1 MTNHLNLR
9 NLFFTVITLL
19 ACVSAWATDNV
30 YPLSDT
36 ELARRIAAK
45 EQITDVPTIYI
56 DIDAITDEASLASVL
71 YKIRKSNADDEE
83 IAPYSTATI
92 TVVDNSAA
100 GSPQHLESFTD
111 QVEIKVR
118 GNSTASAGN
127 GKLPYRLRFAK
138 KGDDGISHKHD
149 LLGYGYTKRN
159 WTLLAN
165 NFDRSMLRNAVTY
178 HIGKYVGMD
187 FCPGYKYVDLV
198 ISGLYR
204 GTYMVSDHC
213 ETGSNRVDVANEDT
227 DWYMEF
233 TCWGQMAEVPYVGQG
248 DGDDH
253 FVSIKNPEPE
263 TETEISQLKSEV
275 QEWRKNWIASF
286 NNNSWQKTNDV
297 ESFIKFYIAN
307 EITGDLDGYF
317 VFKGSK
323 EANGLFK
330 WGPLWDKDLA
340 FGNSTY
346 ANDQLS
352 AFYNKTQ
359 FEWVFK
365 NSLFKDKSFLTLAKN
380 KIDQLVEE
388 GLYDKLAADIDNIVA
403 LTTNTRLQNY
413 AKWDITASSMGSEVY
428 TMANYDEHVT
438 VLKNYISNRISY
450 IQEQL
455 QGYIDELPQP
465 VDRTYDPTLTGWEGE
480 SYIPTVGVSYNLN
493 IANRTLT
500 GGQWNAF
507 CVPFNATQ
515 AQVEEALGCSYELAV
530 HTGIDTDGETMLF
543 SAPESLDL
551 VSGVPYLI
559 KPQNNVST
567 FGRFND
573 VVYSANLQYG
583 QYNGDAVSFDN
594 IHFFKAQIYKKDI
607 TIADSYTFISDI
619 YTDESSLAHPVGSD
633 TWSTLASLN
642 GARAYITTSDN
653 STPKIKFVTTQG
665 GDDPVERTQLS
676 EVPTIF
682 IDTESGAEIQPS
694 TGEFVA
700 AAIEV
705 LDKNQMIG
713 GDFSETSSFMEIRGR
728 GKTEWA
734 ADDGKKSY
742 RIRFAKD
749 EKDGDGNVTVSHKHD
764 MTNGGYAKRNW
775 ILLANA
781 ADASMARNAMAD
793 ELGKAM
799 GFDFTPC
806 YQFVDLYINN
816 EYQGTYMATDHVEAD
831 LEQGESHRVAVDEK
845 QGWLLDMVNADGIS
859 TGDVYVEGDGNSY
872 PYINIKNPEPGKKT
886 GTEEEIKAK
895 VKAFFDTL
903 WEANDGTG
911 IDPTTFVNWYIAT
924 EILGNQAALTSIFAY
939 KEDADELLKF
949 GPLWGNE
956 TALGNSNAAIDM
968 SDLTTEGSYTGMVF
982 NSAVA
987 SAWQTKLQSLWQQ
1000 NWFKQ
1005 AVKQRWAEL
1014 YQDGTNDLKATMAA
1028 RFNAI
1033 KTALAGAYEEADAN
1047 ELDEIETYLQQR
1059 FDYLDTKF
1067 NELTAS
1073 NILLGDVNGDGD
1085 ITMADLMTLSA
1096 YLLGNNPTPF
1106 YPDAADINNDSS
1118 ITPADLMNLAE
1129 ILRSK

>member
-1 MTNHLNLR
+1 MTNLLNLR
-9 NLFFTVITLL
+9 SLFFTAVALL
-19 ACVSAWATDNV
+19 TCASAGAADNV

-56 DIDAITDEASLASVL
+56 DIEAITDEESLKNVL
-71 YKIRKSNADDEE
+71 YKIRKSNPDDEE

-92 TVVDNSAA
+92 TVVDNSEP

-127 GKLPYRLRFAK
+127 GKLPYRLKFAK

-149 LLGYGYTKRN
+149 LLGYGYSKRN

-178 HIGKYVGMD
+178 HLGKYVGMD

-227 DWYMEF
+227 DWYLEF

-248 DGDDH
+248 DNDDH
-253 FVSIKNPEPE
+253 FVTIKNPEPE
-263 TETEISQLKSEV
+263 TEEATAQLVSEV
-275 QEWRKNWIASF
+275 QAWRKNWIASF
-286 NNNSWQKTNDV
+286 SNSTWQKTNDV

-323 EANGLFK
+323 EADGLFK

-380 KIDQLVEE
+380 KIDQLVED

-413 AKWDITASSMGSEVY
+413 AKWDITGSSMGSEVY

-438 VLKNYISNRISY
+438 VLKNYIQNRIAY

-465 VDRTYDPTLTGWEGE
+465 VDKTYNPTLTGWEQDG
-480 SYIPTVGVSYNLN
+480 SIPTVGVSYNLD
-493 IANRTLT
+493 ISNRTLT

-515 AQVEEALGCSYELAV
+515 AQVEEALGCGYELAV
-530 HTGIDTDGETMLF
+530 HTGMDTDGETMLF
-543 SAPESLDL
+543 SAPASLDL
-551 VSGVPYLI
+551 VCGVPYLI
-559 KPQNNVST
+559 KPQNDVNT

-573 VVYSANLQYG
+573 VVYSADLQYG
-583 QYNGDAVSFDN
+583 LYNGDAVSFDDV
-594 IHFFKAQIYKKDI
+594 HTFKAQIYKKEI
-607 TIADSYTFISDI
+607 TIATSYTFVSDI
-619 YTDESSLAHPVGSD
+619 YVDDNSLAHPVGNSTWD
-633 TWSTLASLN
+633 TSALLS

-653 STPKIKFVTTQG
+653 STPKIKFVTSQG

-682 IDTESGAEIQPS
+682 IDTQGGAEIQPS

-713 GDFSETSSFMEIRGR
+713 GDFSETSTFMEVRGR
-728 GKTEWA
+728 GKTEWDVA
-734 ADDGKKSY
+734 DGKKSY

-749 EKDGDGNVTVSHKHD
+749 EKDADGNVLVSHKHD

-781 ADASMARNAMAD
+781 ADASMARNAMAN

-799 GFDFTPC
+799 GFDFTPG
-806 YQFVDLYINN
+806 YKFVDLYVNN

-831 LEQGESHRVAVDEK
+831 LELGESHRVAVDEK

-859 TGDVYVEGDGNSY
+859 TGDVYVEGNGNSY

-903 WEANDGTG
+903 WEANDAMG

-924 EILGNQAALTSIFAY
+924 EILGNQAGLTSIFAY
-939 KEDADELLKF
+939 KENTDEVLKF

-956 TALGNSNAAIDM
+956 MALGNSAAAINM
-968 SDLTTEGSYTGMVF
+968 SDLNTENSYEGMVF
-982 NSAVA
+982 NSANA

-1014 YQDGTNDLKATMAA
+1014 YQNGTNDLKATMIA
-1028 RFNAI
+1028 RFNAVR
-1033 KTALAGAYEEADAN
+1033 TALAGAGEEASAD
-1047 ELDEIETYLQQR
+1047 ELNEIETYLQQR
-1059 FDYLDTKF
+1059 FQYLDAKF

-1073 NILLGDVNGDGD
+1073 NLVPGDVNGDG
-1085 ITMADLMTLSA
+1085 TLTLADLMTLSA

-1106 YPDAADINNDSS
+1106 YPDAADINNDGTIKLS
-1118 ITPADLMNLAE
+1118 DLMNLAE
-1129 ILRSK
+1129 ILRSE